1 MQTDLQVEVN
11 GQKYP
16 VTISEEGEF
25 IANLGL
31 LEGSSQIIRAKS
43 YAELKKLARK
53 VKVSFALEF
62 TEVMPNTTRNGTITG
77 IHATNNN
84 LLVRWEPETIA
95 GRRQAAGKTEQ
106 LPGWQSGRFL
116 PRLSEQDTE
125 AVRFLIAERNRAV
138 RELDN
143 FTAPRAFKSLSQAAR
158 DAQVAAA
165 GKLPEETVYP

>member
-16 VTISEEGEF
+16 VTINEEGEF

-43 YAELKKLARK
+43 YAELKRLTRK

-62 TEVMPNTTRNGTITG
+62 TEVTPNTTRNGTVTG
-77 IHATNNN
+77 IHAANGNI
-84 LLVRWEPETIA
+84 LVRWEPETIA
-95 GRRQAAGKTEQ
+95 GRPVPAKTEQ

-158 DAQVAAA
+158 DAQAAAA

>member
-16 VTISEEGEF
+16 VTINEEGEF

-31 LEGSSQIIRAKS
+31 LGGSSQIIKAGS
-43 YAELKKLARK
+43 YAELKKKVRK

-84 LLVRWEPETIA
+84 LLVRWEPEMIA
-95 GRRQAAGKTEQ
+95 GRPVPAKTEQ
-106 LPGWQSGRFL
+106 LPGWQSGKFL

-125 AVRFLIAERNRAV
+125 AVRFLIAERNRAA
-138 RELDN
+138 RELEN
-143 FTAPRAFKSLSQAAR
+143 FTKPRAFTSLSQAAR
-158 DAQVAAA
+158 DAQAAAA
-165 GKLPEETVYP
+165 GKLAEETAQL